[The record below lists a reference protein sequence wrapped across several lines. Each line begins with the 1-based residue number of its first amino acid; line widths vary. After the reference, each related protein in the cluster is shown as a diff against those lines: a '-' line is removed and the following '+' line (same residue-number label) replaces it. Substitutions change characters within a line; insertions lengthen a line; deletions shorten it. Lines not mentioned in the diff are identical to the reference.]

1 MSRSVR
7 SGDMRNNPKSSMAG
21 MEFYDFES
29 VNILSFCPDSNDAS
43 TPATQVH
50 QIIQMKGPLAPKH
63 PLVMRF
69 RGPKTLDAMIEALIE
84 HRTYVFGRRDW
95 RNDFPEQIAEDGRR

>member
-1 MSRSVR
+1 
-7 SGDMRNNPKSSMAG
+7 MRTTRKKMIGKREASMAG
-21 MEFYDFES
+21 IAFYDIDFLDT
-29 VNILSFCPDSNDAS
+29 ISFCPDSNDAS

-50 QIIQMKGPLAPKH
+50 QVVKFKGPGAPEY

-69 RGPKTLDAMIEALIE
+69 LGPKTLDSFIEALIE

-95 RNDFPEQIAEDGRR
+95 RNDFPEQANGKG